1 MINLPI
7 MASGQSSPGDGPG
20 HILRFRHRR
29 SDELHETEGPPRDDD
44 LARFERGSETD
55 DYRQRMITNV
65 IAFVFIV
72 ALIGAGLWLADT
84 MASMRKNQD
93 CVLSGRRNC
102 APVEVNR
109 DRW

>member
-1 MINLPI
+1 M
-7 MASGQSSPGDGPG
+7 
-20 HILRFRHRR
+20 RFRHRR
-29 SDELHETEGPPRDDD
+29 SDELRENDDAPRDDD
-44 LARFERGSETD
+44 LARYAQSSESD
-55 DYRQRMITNV
+55 DYRQRMTTN
-65 IAFVFIV
+65 IIDFVFII